1 MLQGKRDAETIAALQ
16 KQLADARASP
26 VKEPPPVPVNAVA
39 EEQLRRRVAE
49 LEVQLAEEQR
59 QRQALAT
66 LRRQV
71 PAVAPPIAWTR
82 PRGVSLT
89 PRSPSF
95 PDGLCCEAGRRDSA
109 SGVCPHACD
118 LARQGRLAVP
128 ATAPAAHSAP
138 AAAA

>member
-1 MLQGKRDAETIAALQ
+1 LP
-16 KQLADARASP
+16 KQLADARAAP

-71 PAVAPPIAWTR
+71 LSIAWKC
-82 PRGVSLT
+82 PRGVFLT
-89 PRSPSF
+89 PPSTPPSPSF

-109 SGVCPHACD
+109 SGVFPHACD
-118 LARQGRLAVP
+118 LACQGRLAVP